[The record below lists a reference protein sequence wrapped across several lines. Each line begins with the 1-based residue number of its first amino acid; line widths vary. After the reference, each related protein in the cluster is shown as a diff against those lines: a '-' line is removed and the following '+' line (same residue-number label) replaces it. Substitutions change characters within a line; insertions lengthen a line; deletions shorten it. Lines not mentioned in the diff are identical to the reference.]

1 MFRFFHKTV
10 QKNPNS
16 IKVAFLLFHREVKQR
31 GEKKVKELNVGLIY
45 YAFYDWREQSSSR
58 KLPHSPPLPH
68 MFRIWG
74 EDFCAEWF
82 WLITKKN
89 G

>member
-16 IKVAFLLFHREVKQR
+16 IKVAFFLFQREVKQR
-31 GEKKVKELNVGLIY
+31 GEKEEKKVKELNVCLIY

-74 EDFCAEWF
+74 EDFCA
-82 WLITKKN
+82 
-89 G
+89 